1 MWQTTRISEKR
12 CESVDKV
19 FQKLI
24 NCGKSKGSYG
34 QYKYPAVKYVRKQR
48 QLKKVRTKKVFT
60 AKNV

>member
-48 QLKKVRTKKVFT
+48 QL
-60 AKNV
+60 